1 MTVHSNDRT
10 TWLTKL
16 DRIGKLSAEN
26 KDLTF
31 NNIGHLINADMLKE
45 QYRQL
50 DGTRA
55 VGIDNMTKRK
65 YGKDLENNLNDI
77 LQKIRRGT
85 YKPKPARITQIPK
98 EDGSNRPLA
107 ISCLED
113 KLIQSAVSQI
123 LTAIYEPIFL
133 SCSYGY
139 RPGKSC
145 HDALKAL
152 NQATYKHPHGAIVEI
167 DIRKYFNTI
176 PHEVLMELLCKKISD
191 RRFLRLIEV
200 LITAPIREDNED
212 KANTLGCPQGSII
225 SPILANIYLHHV
237 IDEWFENIKRTHL
250 NGSAELIRFA
260 DDMVFSFARQDDA
273 KRFYSVLPKRLSKA
287 GLQMHEAK
295 SSCISAGRSVAKAAE
310 AEGKRLD
317 TFNFLGFTCYWGKAR
332 KGFWR
337 LKFTSR
343 KDRFA
348 AKLKGLK
355 LYLRQNLNT
364 PDTANT
370 VKTVIRV
377 IQGWVNYHAVSDND
391 RRVSSFLEESKRIIL
406 RWLNRRGGKRKT
418 NWDQLLIGLKLLGF
432 PTKWKVKSMF

>member
-1 MTVHSNDRT
+1 MTVHSNDRI

-65 YGKDLENNLNDI
+65 YGKNLDNNLNDI
-77 LQKIRRGT
+77 IQKIRRGT

-123 LTAIYEPIFL
+123 LTAIYEPLFL

-139 RPGKSC
+139 RSGKSC

-176 PHEVLMELLCKKISD
+176 PHVVLMELLRKKISD
-191 RRFLRLIEV
+191 RRFLRMIEV

-237 IDEWFENIKRTHL
+237 IDEWFENIKHTHL
-250 NGSAELIRFA
+250 NGSAELVRFA

-273 KRFYSVLPKRLSKA
+273 KRFYRVLPKRLSKA
-287 GLQMHEAK
+287 GLEMHGAK
-295 SSCISAGRSVAKAAE
+295 SSCIPAGRLVAKNAE
-310 AEGKRLD
+310 LTGKRLD
-317 TFNFLGFTCYWGKAR
+317 TFNFLGFTCYWGKSR

-355 LYLRQNLNT
+355 LYLRENLNT
-364 PDTANT
+364 NDTVGT

-377 IQGWVNYHAVSDND
+377 VQGWVNYHAVSDNN
-391 RRVSSFLEESKRIIL
+391 RRVNSFLESSKRIIL

>member
-65 YGKDLENNLNDI
+65 YGKNLENNLNDI

-123 LTAIYEPIFL
+123 LTAIYEPLFL

-139 RPGKSC
+139 RLGKSC

-167 DIRKYFNTI
+167 DIRKYFDYA
-176 PHEVLMELLCKKISD
+176 S
-191 RRFLRLIEV
+191 
-200 LITAPIREDNED
+200 
-212 KANTLGCPQGSII
+212 
-225 SPILANIYLHHV
+225 
-237 IDEWFENIKRTHL
+237 
-250 NGSAELIRFA
+250 
-260 DDMVFSFARQDDA
+260 
-273 KRFYSVLPKRLSKA
+273 
-287 GLQMHEAK
+287 
-295 SSCISAGRSVAKAAE
+295 
-310 AEGKRLD
+310 
-317 TFNFLGFTCYWGKAR
+317 
-332 KGFWR
+332 
-337 LKFTSR
+337 
-343 KDRFA
+343 
-348 AKLKGLK
+348 
-355 LYLRQNLNT
+355 
-364 PDTANT
+364 
-370 VKTVIRV
+370 
-377 IQGWVNYHAVSDND
+377 
-391 RRVSSFLEESKRIIL
+391 
-406 RWLNRRGGKRKT
+406 
-418 NWDQLLIGLKLLGF
+418 
-432 PTKWKVKSMF
+432 